1 MSEVL
6 LEARGIRRTFH
17 ETGEELEVLSGVDF
31 ALREG
36 EFVAITGSSGSGK
49 STFLNILG
57 ALDHPTSGTLLFE
70 GRDLFAGGAA
80 ELDRYRLRQVGFVF
94 QFHHLLPEMTAF
106 ENIMLPARILGTPER
121 KARDRAREL
130 LTAIGLGDRR
140 RHLPG
145 ELSGGERQRIAV
157 ARALMNEPKVVL
169 ADEPS
174 GNLDER
180 HSANLHEMFVRL
192 NREFGQSFVVVTH
205 DLSLAAMAGRQLVM
219 HEGRLQT
226 PEEVRALA
234 EKPRERS

>member
-1 MSEVL
+1 MSEAL
-6 LEARGIRRTFH
+6 LEARGIRRVFR
-17 ETGEELEVLSGVDF
+17 ETGEEVVVLDGVDF
-31 ALREG
+31 RLERG
-36 EFVAITGSSGSGK
+36 DFVTITGSSGSGK

-57 ALDHPTSGTLLFE
+57 SLDHPTEGTLLFE
-70 GRDLFAGGAA
+70 GKDLFALRAS
-80 ELDRYRLRQVGFVF
+80 ELDRFRLSQVGFVF

-180 HSANLHEMFVRL
+180 HSEQLHEMFVRL

-205 DLSLAAMAGRQLVM
+205 DLALAAMAPRRLVM
-219 HEGRLQT
+219 HDGRLLPADAQ
-226 PEEVRALA
+226 A
-234 EKPRERS
+234 E

>member
-1 MSEVL
+1 MS
-6 LEARGIRRTFH
+6 GIIKAENLIKKYGDGIGSVTA
-17 ETGEELEVLSGVDF
+17 LDNVSLDIKSGS
-31 ALREG
+31 
-36 EFVAITGSSGSGK
+36 FVAVTGSSGSGT

-57 ALDHPTSGTLLFE
+57 SLDHPTEGELLFE
-70 GRDLFAGGAA
+70 GRNLFAQRAS
-80 ELDRYRLRQVGFVF
+80 ELDRFRLSQVGFVF

-180 HSANLHEMFVRL
+180 HSEQLHEMFVRL

-205 DLSLAAMAGRQLVM
+205 DLSLAAMAPRRLVM
-219 HEGRLQT
+219 HDGRLLPADAQ
-226 PEEVRALA
+226 A
-234 EKPRERS
+234 K

>member
-1 MSEVL
+1 MSEAL
-6 LEARGIRRTFH
+6 LEARGIRRVFR
-17 ETGEELEVLSGVDF
+17 ETGEEVVVLDGVDF
-31 ALREG
+31 RLERG
-36 EFVAITGSSGSGK
+36 DFVTITGSSGSGK

-57 ALDHPTSGTLLFE
+57 SLDHPTEGTLLFE
-70 GRDLFAGGAA
+70 GKDLFALRAS
-80 ELDRYRLRQVGFVF
+80 ELDRFRLSQVGFVF

-180 HSANLHEMFVRL
+180 HSEQLHEMFVRL

-205 DLSLAAMAGRQLVM
+205 DLALAAMAPRRLVM
-219 HEGRLQT
+219 HDGRLLPVDAQ
-226 PEEVRALA
+226 A
-234 EKPRERS
+234 E

>member
-1 MSEVL
+1 MSEAL
-6 LEARGIRRTFH
+6 LEARGIRRVFR
-17 ETGEELEVLSGVDF
+17 ETGEEVVVLDGVDF
-31 ALREG
+31 RLERG
-36 EFVAITGSSGSGK
+36 DFVTITGSSGSGK

-57 ALDHPTSGTLLFE
+57 SLDHPTEGTLLFE
-70 GRDLFAGGAA
+70 GKDLFALRAS
-80 ELDRYRLRQVGFVF
+80 ELDRFRLSQVGFVF

-180 HSANLHEMFVRL
+180 HSEQLHEMFVRL

-205 DLSLAAMAGRQLVM
+205 DLSLAAMAPRRLVM
-219 HEGRLQT
+219 HDGRLLPADAQ
-226 PEEVRALA
+226 A
-234 EKPRERS
+234 E

>member
-1 MSEVL
+1 MSEAL
-6 LEARGIRRTFH
+6 LEARGIRRVFR
-17 ETGEELEVLSGVDF
+17 ETGEEVVVLDGVDF
-31 ALREG
+31 RLDRG
-36 EFVAITGSSGSGK
+36 DFVTITGSSGSGK

-57 ALDHPTSGTLLFE
+57 SLDHPTEGQLLFE
-70 GRDLFAGGAA
+70 GKDLFALRAS
-80 ELDRYRLRQVGFVF
+80 ELDRFRLSQVGFVF

-180 HSANLHEMFVRL
+180 HSEQLHEMFVRL

-205 DLSLAAMAGRQLVM
+205 DLSLAAMAPRRLVM
-219 HEGRLQT
+219 HDGRLL
-226 PEEVRALA
+226 PVE
-234 EKPRERS
+234 EKPQ